1 VIQLACS
8 MRCAAMRC
16 DVRLAGCHV
25 RPSLEFGVEHD
36 GRLSE
41 CVGWVSVGVSDKVVV
56 GVREKSGGWG
66 FSSSTVAECL
76 FSCRRFSEL

>member
-1 VIQLACS
+1 MLCAVIQLACS

-41 CVGWVSVGVSDKVVV
+41 CIGWVSVGVSDKVV
-56 GVREKSGGWG
+56 GGGREKSGGWDAVYANEKNRRTAG
-66 FSSSTVAECL
+66 F
-76 FSCRRFSEL
+76 

>member
-1 VIQLACS
+1 

-16 DVRLAGCHV
+16 DVRLAGGHV

-41 CVGWVSVGVSDKVVV
+41 CIGWVSVGVSDKVV
-56 GVREKSGGWG
+56 GGGREKSGGWDAVYGNEKNRRTAG
-66 FSSSTVAECL
+66 F
-76 FSCRRFSEL
+76 